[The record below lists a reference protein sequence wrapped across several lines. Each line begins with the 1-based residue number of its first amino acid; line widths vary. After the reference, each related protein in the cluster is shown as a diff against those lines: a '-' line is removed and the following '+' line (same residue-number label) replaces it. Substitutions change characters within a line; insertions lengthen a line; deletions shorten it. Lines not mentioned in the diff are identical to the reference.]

1 MDAKIQELTEKIY
14 NEGVEKGQTEANR
27 LITEAEAK
35 AQKIEAEATRK
46 AEERLK
52 DAEQR
57 ASELRKHTE
66 AELQLYASQL
76 VDSLR
81 SSIADQIQGTV
92 AQASVEAI
100 TQDPTFLQGFILK
113 LAERFDLQRGI
124 EISTADAEAL
134 RSYFTANA
142 KSLLEQ
148 GTIRIRAVAG
158 KPTDFTIAPQDGSF
172 KVQFGQAEFLEL
184 FKSFLRP
191 ELNKMLF

>member
-27 LITEAEAK
+27 LIAEAEAK
-35 AQKIEAEATRK
+35 AQKIEAEAKRK
-46 AEERLK
+46 AEEYLK
-52 DAEQR
+52 NAEQR
-57 ASELRKHTE
+57 ASELRQHTE

-81 SSIADQIQGTV
+81 SSIADQIQGSV
-92 AQASVEAI
+92 AQSSVKAI
-100 TQDPTFLQGFILK
+100 TEDKDFLQGFIGK

-124 EISTADAEAL
+124 EIT
-134 RSYFTANA
+134 TNA
-142 KSLLEQ
+142 KSLLEE
-148 GTIRIRAVAG
+148 GKVRIRAVAG

-191 ELNKMLF
+191 ELTKMLF